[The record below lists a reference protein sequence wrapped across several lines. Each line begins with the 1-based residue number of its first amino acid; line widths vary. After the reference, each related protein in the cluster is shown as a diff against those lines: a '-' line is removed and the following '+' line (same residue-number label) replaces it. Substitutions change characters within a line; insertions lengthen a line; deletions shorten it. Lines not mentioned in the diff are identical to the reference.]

1 MKHAVIISAGGKGKR
16 MQSDLPKQFMVVNGK
31 PIILH
36 TIQKFISFD
45 PQIEIVVVLPEDF
58 VPLWEE
64 ICEKYFFTAAHKVA
78 LGGTERFHSIQ
89 NGLKEVTADLV
100 AVHDAVRPFVSVDLI
115 NRCFDHLQNADA
127 VVPVYDIHESMRKME
142 GTNSVSVNRIDY
154 KLVQTPQ
161 CFKKSVL
168 EKAYQQQYSPLF
180 TDDASVAEAA
190 GFQITCCEGIRENIK
205 ITTPFDLK
213 LAELFFKS

>member
-45 PQIEIVVVLPEDF
+45 PHIEIVVVLPEDF

-127 VVPVYDIHESMRKME
+127 VVPVYDIHESMRKKQ

-180 TDDASVAEAA
+180 TDDASVAEAT

-205 ITTPFDLK
+205 ITTPFDIK

>member
-45 PQIEIVVVLPEDF
+45 PHIEIVIVLPEDF

-78 LGGTERFHSIQ
+78 IGGTERFHSIQ
-89 NGLKEVTADLV
+89 NGLKEVTAELV

-115 NRCFDHLQNADA
+115 KRCFEHLTSADA
-127 VVPVYDIHESMRKME
+127 VIPVYEINESIRKVN
-142 GTNSVSVNRIDY
+142 GTNSVAVNRSEF

-161 CFKKSVL
+161 CFKKAVL
-168 EKAYQQQYSPLF
+168 DKAYLQNYSPLF
-180 TDDASVAEAA
+180 TDDASVVEADGVA
-190 GFQITCCEGIRENIK
+190 VMWCEGIRENIK

-213 LAELFFKS
+213 LAELFFLS